1 MMKGRVVVTAA
12 VLLAG
17 TAVEAGR
24 GSARA
29 ETFNLEPVQVV
40 GSAAHPSQAVR
51 NQVEDA
57 FNRSRS
63 ASYVNGSVIQ
73 NLNPVNKGDALRYN
87 AVGLINQPGDG
98 GRFGG
103 GTKNRTFG
111 DWGESASLDGLPA
124 FHLEGAEGGGHS
136 KPVLPSNGGDNNG
149 AEQDRE

>member
-24 GSARA
+24 GAARA

-40 GSAAHPSQAVR
+40 GSAEHPSQAVR

-73 NLNPVNKGDALRYN
+73 HLNPVNKGDALRYN

-103 GTKNRTFG
+103 GTKTRTFG
-111 DWGESASLDGLPA
+111 DWGPS
-124 FHLEGAEGGGHS
+124 EGSEERRVGTEWVSTGRYRWC
-136 KPVLPSNGGDNNG
+136 
-149 AEQDRE
+149 REK